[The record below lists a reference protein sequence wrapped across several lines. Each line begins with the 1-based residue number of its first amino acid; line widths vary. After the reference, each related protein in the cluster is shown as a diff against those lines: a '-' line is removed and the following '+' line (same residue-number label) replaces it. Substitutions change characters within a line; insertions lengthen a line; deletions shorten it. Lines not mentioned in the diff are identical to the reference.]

1 LTLHSLNNFQNVNH
15 KDFSSPIIE
24 TINLEKVYKI
34 GSVYVPALKGINLT
48 VNKGEFIAVVGPS
61 GCGKSTLLNL
71 LGALDKPTKGK
82 IIVDGIEVTQL
93 NDKQLAKFRNL
104 KIGFIFQSYNL
115 INRTSI
121 LKNVELPAIVSGV
134 PAKIRKAKALTLLK
148 LVGLEEKAYRKP
160 MEISGGE
167 QQRVAIARALM
178 NDPAIILADEPT
190 GNLDSKTGNEIIQL
204 LAKIN
209 KERNATIVMV
219 THNLELAN
227 KTNRIIWLRDG
238 QIEKIVKPS

>member
-1 LTLHSLNNFQNVNH
+1 LTFHPLNNFQNVNH

-34 GSVYVPALKGINLT
+34 GSIYVPALKGVNLT

-82 IIVDGIEVTQL
+82 IIVDGIEITQL

-134 PAKIRKAKALTLLK
+134 SAKIRKAKALTLLK

-204 LAKIN
+204 LSKIN
-209 KERNATIVMV
+209 KERNTTIVMV

-227 KTNRIIWLRDG
+227 KTDRIIWLRDG

>member
-1 LTLHSLNNFQNVNH
+1 MSPYPLNNFQNANH
-15 KDFSSPIIE
+15 KDSSSPIIE
-24 TINLEKVYKI
+24 TINLEKVYKT
-34 GSVYVPALKGINLT
+34 GSVYVPALKGINLS

-71 LGALDKPTKGK
+71 LGTLDKPTKGK
-82 IIVDGIEVTQL
+82 IIVDGVEVTKL

-115 INRTSI
+115 INRSSI

-134 PAKIRKAKALTLLK
+134 PAKIKRIKALNLLK
-148 LVGLEEKAYRKP
+148 LVGLEDKAYRKP
-160 MEISGGE
+160 VEISGGE
-167 QQRVAIARALM
+167 QQRVAIARALI

-204 LAKIN
+204 LIKIN

-227 KTNRIIWLRDG
+227 KTDKIIWLRDG
-238 QIEKIVKPS
+238 QIEKIVKPF

>member
-1 LTLHSLNNFQNVNH
+1 MNNYSLNEFQ
-15 KDFSSPIIE
+15 DASLFSSPIIE
-24 TINLEKVYKI
+24 VFNLEKIYSI
-34 GSVYVPALKGINLT
+34 GSVKVYALKGINLSIK
-48 VNKGEFIAVVGPS
+48 KGEFIAVVGPS

-82 IIVDGIEVTQL
+82 IIVDGIDITQL
-93 NDKQLAKFRNL
+93 TDKQLAKFRNL
-104 KIGFIFQSYNL
+104 KVGFIFQSYNL
-115 INRTSI
+115 INRSSV

-134 PAKIRKAKALTLLK
+134 PAKIRRMKALTLLK
-148 LVGLEEKAYRKP
+148 LVGLEEKVYRKP
-160 MEISGGE
+160 MELSGGE
-167 QQRVAIARALM
+167 QQRVAIARALI

-204 LAKIN
+204 LTKIN

-227 KTNRIIWLRDG
+227 KTDKIIWLKDG
-238 QIEKIVKPS
+238 QIEKIIKPF

>member
-1 LTLHSLNNFQNVNH
+1 MNNYSLSEFQ
-15 KDFSSPIIE
+15 DASLFSSPIIE
-24 TINLEKVYKI
+24 VFNLEKIYSI
-34 GSVYVPALKGINLT
+34 GSVKVYALKGINLSIK
-48 VNKGEFIAVVGPS
+48 KGEFIAVVGPS

-82 IIVDGIEVTQL
+82 IIVDGIDITQL
-93 NDKQLAKFRNL
+93 TDKQLAKFRNL
-104 KIGFIFQSYNL
+104 KVGFIFQSYNL
-115 INRTSI
+115 INRSSV

-134 PAKIRKAKALTLLK
+134 PAKIRRMKALTLLK
-148 LVGLEEKAYRKP
+148 LVGLEEKVYRKP
-160 MEISGGE
+160 MELSGGE
-167 QQRVAIARALM
+167 QQRVAIARALI

-204 LAKIN
+204 LTKIN

-227 KTNRIIWLRDG
+227 KTDKIIWLKDG
-238 QIEKIVKPS
+238 QIEKIIKPF

>member
-1 LTLHSLNNFQNVNH
+1 MTFHPLNNFQNVNH

-34 GSVYVPALKGINLT
+34 GSIYVPALKGVNLT

-82 IIVDGIEVTQL
+82 IIVDGIEITQL

-134 PAKIRKAKALTLLK
+134 SAKIRKAKALTLLK

-204 LAKIN
+204 LSKIN
-209 KERNATIVMV
+209 KERNTTIVMV

-227 KTNRIIWLRDG
+227 KTDRIIWLRDG

>member
-1 LTLHSLNNFQNVNH
+1 M
-15 KDFSSPIIE
+15 IE
-24 TINLEKVYKI
+24 VFNLEKIYSI
-34 GSVYVPALKGINLT
+34 GSVKVYALKGINLSIK
-48 VNKGEFIAVVGPS
+48 KGEFIAVVGPS

-82 IIVDGIEVTQL
+82 IIVDGIDITQL
-93 NDKQLAKFRNL
+93 TDKQLAKFRNL
-104 KIGFIFQSYNL
+104 KVGFIFQSYNL
-115 INRTSI
+115 INRSSV

-134 PAKIRKAKALTLLK
+134 PAKIRRMKALTLLK
-148 LVGLEEKAYRKP
+148 LVGLEEKVYRKP
-160 MEISGGE
+160 MELSGGE
-167 QQRVAIARALM
+167 QQRVAIARALI

-204 LAKIN
+204 LTKIN

-227 KTNRIIWLRDG
+227 KTDKIIWLKDG
-238 QIEKIVKPS
+238 QIEKIIKPF

>member
-1 LTLHSLNNFQNVNH
+1 
-15 KDFSSPIIE
+15 
-24 TINLEKVYKI
+24 VY
-34 GSVYVPALKGINLT
+34 ALKGINLSIK
-48 VNKGEFIAVVGPS
+48 KGEFIAVVGPS

-82 IIVDGIEVTQL
+82 IIVDGIDITQL
-93 NDKQLAKFRNL
+93 TDKQLAKFRNL
-104 KIGFIFQSYNL
+104 KVGFIFQSYNL
-115 INRTSI
+115 INRSSV

-134 PAKIRKAKALTLLK
+134 PAKIRRMKALTLLK
-148 LVGLEEKAYRKP
+148 LVGLEEKVYRKP
-160 MEISGGE
+160 MELSGGE
-167 QQRVAIARALM
+167 QQRVAIARALI

-204 LAKIN
+204 LTKIN

-227 KTNRIIWLRDG
+227 KTDKIIWLKDG
-238 QIEKIVKPS
+238 QIEKIIKPF